1 MRGIYLDPDAPVIE
15 EQYAVVYVP
24 RRSRGRVP
32 ENSVE
37 IMESENAARDHASQD
52 KKKFAAKVVGPSRSS
67 EGLKMYYVVEWLE

>member
-1 MRGIYLDPDAPVIE
+1 MRGIYLDPDAPVID

-37 IMESENAARDHASQD
+37 IMESETAARDHAAED
-52 KKKFAAKVVGPSRSS
+52 MKKYAARVVGPSRSS
-67 EGLKMYYVVEWLE
+67 EGLRIYYVVEWLE

>member
-15 EQYAVVYVP
+15 ERYAVVYVP

>member
-15 EQYAVVYVP
+15 EQYAVVYLP

-37 IMESENAARDHASQD
+37 IMESESAARENAAPE
-52 KKKFAAKVVGPSRSS
+52 KKKFPARVVGPSRSS
-67 EGLKMYYVVEWLE
+67 EGLRIYYVVEWLE

>member
-15 EQYAVVYVP
+15 EQYAVGFVP

-37 IMESENAARDHASQD
+37 IMESENAAREQADPAN
-52 KKKFAAKVVGPSRSS
+52 KKYPAKVVGPSRSS
-67 EGLKMYYVVEWLE
+67 EGCQMYYVVEWLE

>member
-1 MRGIYLDPDAPVIE
+1 MRGIYLDPEAPVIE

-37 IMESENAARDHASQD
+37 IMESESAARHHAAED

>member
-32 ENSVE
+32 ANSVE

>member
-32 ENSVE
+32 ANSVE
-37 IMESENAARDHASQD
+37 IMESESAARDHAAED
-52 KKKFAAKVVGPSRSS
+52 EKKFAAKVVGPSRSS
-67 EGLKMYYVVEWLE
+67 EGLQMYYVVEWLE